1 MPDNTGSLSAK
12 IVKNQQLLQSNLAKL
27 TEKTFVFEEKEEL
40 HKNLLTIAKQIQ
52 STCGKLPPQTLTNKE
67 TGTSKNY
74 LSIIKDLFSDDVS
87 NEVENSYISVLAQTD
102 LLGSYEDW
110 LEN

>member
-1 MPDNTGSLSAK
+1 MVFWVP
-12 IVKNQQLLQSNLAKL
+12 
-27 TEKTFVFEEKEEL
+27 FVFEDKEEL

-67 TGTSKNY
+67 MGTSKDY
-74 LSIIKDLFSDDVS
+74 LSIIKDLFSEDVS
-87 NEVENSYISVLAQTD
+87 NEVENPYISVLAQTD